1 MLASAKTELLVDADN
16 HSIEQIRQ
24 AMSLLKDEGQEVA
37 ATIFAPPRRME
48 NKQWR
53 AFLQE
58 NEISF
63 EPVMRRVDIHSEP
76 NDEAVQRA
84 LRSLSTR
91 DDVACIALLTRDTD
105 FIDVVVELQA
115 LGTCIVV
122 LIPDTLGSVLQK
134 YDAANVNILKL
145 QPARLCKSRVR
156 AVLDH
161 KGGGSVHFAEPYNQ
175 QVESDAQ
182 YNCVES
188 GLQKFGFIR
197 EGGYMIPAIAKF
209 WFVNHLGS
217 LTVFP
222 GQLARIAAYEVMQA
236 KGDVCQSCDPTLDMA
251 FFLPLSAAG
260 KGRKAVLQ
268 EFGSR
273 LCHQVFKGG
282 GPFLLQDS
290 PDLTAQALRR
300 LGYLDDDFN
309 ADFSEALFCFL
320 NANINKGTLRKLGCL
335 PSSGARSPDVSK
347 MLRTAFLSDQC
358 SGRWQCMRREE
369 ASMEPILVLLRKAK
383 VLGKTD
389 YIPDE
394 VFEAM
399 KMYCEQYR
407 LPTMRTFNGLAA
419 RILQSVERGPDRR
432 LLVEVGK

>member
-1 MLASAKTELLVDADN
+1 
-16 HSIEQIRQ
+16 
-24 AMSLLKDEGQEVA
+24 
-37 ATIFAPPRRME
+37 ME

-53 AFLQE
+53 AFLQDKD
-58 NEISF
+58 ISF

-76 NDEAVQRA
+76 NDEAIQRA

-122 LIPDTLGSVLQK
+122 LIPDNMPWLLQQ
-134 YDAANVNILKL
+134 YDAAKVKIVKL
-145 QPARLCKSRVR
+145 RSASSTSSVV
-156 AVLDH
+156 AVLDQH
-161 KGGGSVHFAEPYNQ
+161 GDGSVHFAEPYEAE
-175 QVESDAQ
+175 ESDAQ
-182 YNCVES
+182 HECVQR

-197 EGGYMIPAIAKF
+197 EGRERGHMILAIAKF
-209 WFVNHLGS
+209 WFANRLGS

-222 GQLARIAAYEVMQA
+222 GRFARIAAYEVMQA
-236 KGDVCQSCDPTLDMA
+236 KGDVFQDCDSTLDMA
-251 FFLPLSAAG
+251 YFLPVSTAGRRNKAA
-260 KGRKAVLQ
+260 LQ
-268 EFGSR
+268 KFGSLLAR
-273 LCHQVFKGG
+273 QVFNGG
-282 GPFLLQDS
+282 GPFMLQDS
-290 PDLTAQALRR
+290 PDLTARALRR
-300 LGYLDDDFN
+300 LGYLDDDLN
-309 ADFSEALFCFL
+309 ADLAEALFCFL
-320 NANINKGTLRKLGCL
+320 NASTNKKTLRKLGCL
-335 PSSGARSPDVSK
+335 PSSGARSPNISK
-347 MLRTAFLSDQC
+347 MLRAAFLSDEC
-358 SGRWQCMRREE
+358 SGQWQYMRREE
-369 ASMEPILVLLRKAK
+369 ASMGSILGLLQKAK

-419 RILQSVERGPDRR
+419 RILQSVERGPNRR